1 MTCCREADDRSSVRW
16 QQFICPVFVLFFL
29 PLRIFTGFF
38 LAFMRKMRGCEVLN
52 SGLLRCIILSYT
64 KKFCVLFLHVFR
76 WSEISHAFAL
86 KFVKCHFVSW
96 AKVRLSSHQLLP
108 LTKEQAVSNINKPN
122 NPHFFINLPCLQS
135 LLRNNLIISVLAIQG
150 LKMALFLF

>member
-64 KKFCVLFLHVFR
+64 KKSCVLFLHVFR

-96 AKVRLSSHQLLP
+96 AKVRLSSFPLQAHGQVEVCADDGTELP
-108 LTKEQAVSNINKPN
+108 VCPVGDCPFAV
-122 NPHFFINLPCLQS
+122 
-135 LLRNNLIISVLAIQG
+135 G
-150 LKMALFLF
+150 